1 MNMRSLK
8 TLAIVMSVSLPLAA
22 CYGPD
27 GSARPNQA
35 IGTVSGALAGGLI
48 GSAFGRGGGNV
59 AATVAGAAIGGILG
73 GAIGQ
78 TLDEADRERAF
89 YAQEDAF
96 SSGRRTAWRGDRGA
110 YGYVEPGPAFD
121 SGYGYCR
128 EYSHT
133 IYIGG
138 RPQQGYGTACRE
150 PDGSWRIVS

>member
-1 MNMRSLK
+1 MNAIRFK
-8 TLAIVMSVSLPLAA
+8 TLALVLAASLPLGA

-35 IGTVSGALAGGLI
+35 IGAVSGALAGGLI
-48 GSAFGRGGGNV
+48 GSAFGRGGGNI
-59 AATVAGAAIGGILG
+59 AATVAGAAIGGMLG

-78 TLDEADRERAF
+78 SLDEADRERAYF
-89 YAQEDAF
+89 AQEDAF
-96 SSGRRTAWRGDRGA
+96 TTGRRTEWRGDRGA
-110 YGYVEPGPAFD
+110 YGYVEPGRAFESRD
-121 SGYGYCR
+121 GYCR